1 MPDARAT
8 PRLKMLAAALLF
20 STGGAA
26 IKGCGMGAWQV
37 AGFRSA
43 MAAVAL
49 FVLLPATRR
58 RWTKGQALVGLAYA
72 GTLILYVLANKLTT
86 AANAIFLQ
94 STAPLFVLLLAPLC
108 LKEAV
113 RRHDV
118 YFMAALAV
126 GLALFFAGAEAPR
139 RTATDPF
146 LGNVLGACSAVTWAL
161 TLVGLRWLARA
172 EGREGGSP
180 AGAAAG
186 AALLGNLFVFA
197 LCLPFAMPVEGAGA
211 GDWLLVG
218 YLGIFQI
225 GVAYVFMTSGMRH
238 VPALEGALLLLIE
251 PVLNTLWAWLVHGE
265 VPGAWS
271 RLGALLILAA
281 TAVHA
286 REGARRAR
294 AAAGGVLPR

>member
-1 MPDARAT
+1 MPGDRA
-8 PRLKMLAAALLF
+8 PARLKLLAAALLF

-37 AGFRSA
+37 AGLRSA
-43 MAAVAL
+43 VAAVAL

-58 RWTKGQALVGLAYA
+58 RPTRGQALVGLAYA

-94 STAPLFVLLLAPLC
+94 STAPLFVLLLAPL
-108 LKEAV
+108 LLREAV
-113 RRHDV
+113 RRRDV
-118 YFMAALAV
+118 VFMGALAV
-126 GLALFFAGAEAPR
+126 GLALFFAGNEAPQ

-161 TLVGLRWLARA
+161 TLVGLRWIARS
-172 EGREGGSP
+172 EGREGGAP

-186 AALLGNLFVFA
+186 AALLGNIFVLA
-197 LCLPFAMPVEGAGA
+197 ICLPFALPLSTAA
-211 GDWLLVG
+211 ATDWLLVG
-218 YLGIFQI
+218 YLGVFQI

-238 VPALEGALLLLIE
+238 VPALEGALLLLVE
-251 PVLNTLWAWLVHGE
+251 PVLNTIWAWIFHGE
-265 VPGAWS
+265 VPGPWS
-271 RLGALLILAA
+271 RLGALVILAA

-286 REGARRAR
+286 LRGGRRPP
-294 AAAGGVLPR
+294 PRLVV